1 MREVAAGNLVLVFQ
15 NLVISFYPV
24 WHYAVVIGFNRVRN
38 VQLLIRRPTPLRW
51 RRWSVSTR

>member
-1 MREVAAGNLVLVFQ
+1 VAAGNLVLVFQ

-24 WHYAVVIGFNRVRN
+24 WHYAVVTGFNRVRN